1 MILGIDVGGT
11 KIELTRFD
19 ESFSPLHSSRVDT
32 PTADYDEFLNAIE
45 AIVASE
51 VTGSSE
57 PYALGIGLP
66 CTFDRDGHALSA
78 NIPAITGRTVR
89 YDLRQRLG
97 DGVVFENDVN
107 AFVLSEAQGG
117 AGQGSRIVLGVVLG
131 TGVGGGIC
139 IDGYLYQ
146 TRQGLACEYG
156 HLPIPSTLKKRHRLP
171 DRKCGCGAFDCYNIY
186 VSGPGLEWL
195 GECCGLS
202 SGGPR
207 QLLEATKSGD
217 KRAQTAFDIYLDLL
231 GSLIAHL
238 TLIYDPDIIVL
249 GGGLSKISELY
260 ELLPRAIE
268 PHLIAGSVAP
278 PVVAPVF
285 GDSSGTRG
293 MAILGSQAFC
303 EARDA

>member
-1 MILGIDVGGT
+1 MILGVDVGGT
-11 KIELTRFD
+11 KIELTGFD
-19 ESFSPLHSSRVDT
+19 ESFSPLHSIRVDT
-32 PTADYDEFLNAIE
+32 PTEDYAEFLDAIE
-45 AIVASE
+45 VIVASE
-51 VTGSSE
+51 VNGSSE

-66 CTFDRDGHALSA
+66 CTFDEVGHALSA
-78 NIPAITGRTVR
+78 NIPAITGRAVR
-89 YDLRQRLG
+89 YDLRKRLG

-107 AFVLSEAQGG
+107 AFAFSEAHGG

-139 IDGYLYQ
+139 IDGSLYQ

-156 HLPIPSTLKKRHRLP
+156 HLPIPGTLKTRHRLP

-195 GECCGLS
+195 GEFCGLS
-202 SGGPR
+202 AYGPR
-207 QLLEATKSGD
+207 QLLEATKLGD
-217 KRAQTAFDIYLDLL
+217 KRAQIAFDIYLDLL
-231 GSLIAHL
+231 GSLMSQL

-249 GGGLSKISELY
+249 GGGMSKVPELY
-260 ELLPRAIE
+260 GLLPKAIE
-268 PHLIAGSVAP
+268 PHLIAGSSAP
-278 PVVAPVF
+278 TVVAPVF

-293 MAILGSQAFC
+293 MALLGYRAFC

>member
-1 MILGIDVGGT
+1 MILGVDVGGT

-32 PTADYDEFLNAIE
+32 PTEDYVEFLNVIE
-45 AIVASE
+45 AMIASE
-51 VTGSSE
+51 VNGCSE
-57 PYALGIGLP
+57 PYSLGIGLP
-66 CTFDRDGHALSA
+66 CTFDQDGHALSA
-78 NIPAITGRTVR
+78 SIPAITGRTVR
-89 YDLRQRLG
+89 YDLSQRLG
-97 DGVVFENDVN
+97 GGVVFENDVN

-117 AGQGSRIVLGVVLG
+117 AGKGSRIVLGVVLG

-139 IDGYLYQ
+139 IDGCLYQ

-156 HLPIPSTLKKRHRLP
+156 HLPIPSTLKTRHRLP
-171 DRKCGCGAFDCYNIY
+171 ERKCGCGAFDCYNIY

-195 GECCGLS
+195 GKFCGLS
-202 SGGPR
+202 SCGPR

-231 GSLIAHL
+231 GSLMSHL

-249 GGGLSKISELY
+249 GGGMSKVTELY
-260 ELLPRAIE
+260 ELLPKVIAR
-268 PHLIAGSVAP
+268 HLIAGSVAP
-278 PVVAPVF
+278 PVFAPVF

-293 MAILGSQAFC
+293 MALLGYHAFC